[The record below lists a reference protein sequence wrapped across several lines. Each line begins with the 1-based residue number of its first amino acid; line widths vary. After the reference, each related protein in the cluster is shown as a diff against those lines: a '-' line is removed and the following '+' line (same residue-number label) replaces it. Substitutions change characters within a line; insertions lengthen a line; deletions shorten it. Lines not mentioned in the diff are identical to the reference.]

1 MRATTHPAVVAAHLD
16 ARDALR
22 IELALRVRPRSG
34 TRGEEED
41 EAGEEMLE
49 RRRVHARGLCGSV
62 MGVMVKAVLTAKSHS
77 RASRALG

>member
-22 IELALRVRPRSG
+22 IELALRVRPCG
-34 TRGEEED
+34 CARGEEED

-49 RRRVHARGLCGSV
+49 RRGVHAWGLCGSV
-62 MGVMVKAVLTAKSHS
+62 MG
-77 RASRALG
+77 